1 MLQRESLL
9 HSPDNSGAR
18 ILKCIQIL
26 KNIKYNNATIG
37 NKIIVTIKKTIL
49 KKNIIKKIK
58 KKEIFECIIIK
69 VKKPIHRID
78 GTIIKFMTNAGIIV
92 KNNIPLCTRINS
104 VIPNELRRYGY
115 TKIITLSSI
124 VI

>member
-18 ILKCIQIL
+18 LLKCIQIL
-26 KNIKYNNATIG
+26 KNTKYNNATIG

-49 KKNIIKKIK
+49 KKKIIKKIK

-124 VI
+124 II